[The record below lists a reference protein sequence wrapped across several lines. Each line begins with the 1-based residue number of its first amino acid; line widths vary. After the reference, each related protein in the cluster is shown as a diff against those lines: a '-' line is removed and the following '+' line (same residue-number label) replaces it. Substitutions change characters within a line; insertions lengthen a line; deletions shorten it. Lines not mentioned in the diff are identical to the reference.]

1 MLSNARHPK
10 EGSRAPLSPLVCLL
24 AFLLL
29 TVQAFGRAACRILWM
44 YETALSAV
52 GRAGAQLTKAA
63 LIKLGPLGRLLRAS
77 LLPLLRGL
85 RWLWRR
91 AGAQAFAALCRYAE
105 WIDRSIARHVAT
117 VTQWLQNTALRL
129 RPMLCRLE
137 TWMQPILHIAHVAAG
152 AVKHTAAELSRWL
165 RQAWA
170 PVKHAATRIRRVDG
184 SRRTSPF

>member
-1 MLSNARHPK
+1 VP
-10 EGSRAPLSPLVCLL
+10 RALSPLVWLL
-24 AFLLL
+24 ALVLV
-29 TVQAFGRAACRILWM
+29 TVQSFGRAAGHILWM
-44 YETALSAV
+44 YETAQAAI

-85 RWLWRR
+85 RWLWRHV
-91 AGAQAFAALCRYAE
+91 GAQAFAALCRYQE
-105 WIDRSIARHVAT
+105 WINRLIARHVAI
-117 VTQWLQNTALRL
+117 VTQWLQNIALRL
-129 RPMLCRLE
+129 RPMLRHLE
-137 TWMQPILHIAHVAAG
+137 IWMQPILQLAQVAAG

-170 PVKHAATRIRRVDG
+170 PVKHAATRIRRVDD